1 MIQTYETVKAW
12 LGRMVEFGLLLLAL
26 GILLQLLFGPSA
38 ILLTGNVVGN
48 MIELIEALGDRAFV
62 GLIAHRYICLVI
74 CEARVTML

>member
-62 GLIAHRYICLVI
+62 GLIALGIFVWLYVRR
-74 CEARVTML
+74 A